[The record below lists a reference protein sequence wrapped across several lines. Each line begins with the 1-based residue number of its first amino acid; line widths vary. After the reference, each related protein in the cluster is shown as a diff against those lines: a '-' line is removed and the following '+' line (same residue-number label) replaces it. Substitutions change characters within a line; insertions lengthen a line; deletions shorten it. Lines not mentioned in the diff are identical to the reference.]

1 MCTDLIIQQGLSDL
15 HCCYSIDLNKKYM
28 YVLRDYPLSSSRFEL
43 EQMKGVAQIADS
55 AEQRFN
61 SVDTY

>member
-1 MCTDLIIQQGLSDL
+1 
-15 HCCYSIDLNKKYM
+15 M